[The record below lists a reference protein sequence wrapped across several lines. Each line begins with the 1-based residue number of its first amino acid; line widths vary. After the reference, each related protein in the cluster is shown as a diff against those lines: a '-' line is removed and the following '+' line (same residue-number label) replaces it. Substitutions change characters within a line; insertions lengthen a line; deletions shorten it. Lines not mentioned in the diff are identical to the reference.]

1 MCHDKIEVQNE
12 EVKWG
17 WCCLLLVE
25 CGNTNHPSKDI
36 HPMDGFRKNSK
47 SQGTLW
53 RRGGV
58 FIILLIVQFEFITTV
73 IPLPFNFH
81 VYKYIYQLCGFIHF
95 CQGTRTLLYIY
106 NLCFPIGFQH
116 TLCIFNILC
125 FHLQNLFNVTVNTCI
140 YIFSYKSMVCF
151 MCQMLAQTLGKAL
164 VHNRCSI
171 KLQGFLKMV
180 LMISCQYSVTTEEL
194 GEGATQVAANNKRT
208 NETL

>member
-58 FIILLIVQFEFITTV
+58 FIILLIV
-73 IPLPFNFH
+73 
-81 VYKYIYQLCGFIHF
+81 
-95 CQGTRTLLYIY
+95 
-106 NLCFPIGFQH
+106 
-116 TLCIFNILC
+116 
-125 FHLQNLFNVTVNTCI
+125 
-140 YIFSYKSMVCF
+140 
-151 MCQMLAQTLGKAL
+151 
-164 VHNRCSI
+164 
-171 KLQGFLKMV
+171 
-180 LMISCQYSVTTEEL
+180 
-194 GEGATQVAANNKRT
+194 
-208 NETL
+208 